1 MIYEQSDNVTIMI
14 GVDINE
20 VVIELLNLFLGNA
33 KNLLKQ
39 FEATILYSMALKTI
53 L

>member
-39 FEATILYSMALKTI
+39 LEVAILYSMALKTI

>member
-20 VVIELLNLFLGNA
+20 VIIELSQTIRGSHFVFNGVENYTVSF
-33 KNLLKQ
+33 KN
-39 FEATILYSMALKTI
+39 IV
-53 L
+53 

>member
-39 FEATILYSMALKTI
+39 FEAAILYSMALKTI

>member
-1 MIYEQSDNVTIMI
+1 MIYEQSDNVTVMI

-20 VVIELLNLFLGNA
+20 VIIELLNLFLGNA

-39 FEATILYSMALKTI
+39 
-53 L
+53 